1 MIDEKTVGIYTAA
14 LEKYGGENQRIVA
27 LEELAELQHALC
39 KDLRGNHNAA
49 HIAEEIADVEIMLE
63 QLKLLYGMEDSV
75 ESWKKQKLVRLQS
88 RIAGEEELGSRLTR
102 PDGDYCRNVCGSV
115 NSCKRLKEGG
125 GRCRDAERYDRLRR
139 YENTGW
145 EPEEIAGKGG

>member
-1 MIDEKTVGIYTAA
+1 MMSDEKTVGIYTAA

-27 LEELAELQHALC
+27 LEELAELQQALC

-49 HIAEEIADVEIMLE
+49 HIAEEIA
-63 QLKLLYGMEDSV
+63 
-75 ESWKKQKLVRLQS
+75 
-88 RIAGEEELGSRLTR
+88 GEEEPGNHLTE
-102 PDGDYCRNVCGSV
+102 PDGDYCQNVCGSA
-115 NSCKRLKEGG
+115 NSCRRLKEGG

-145 EPEEIAGKGG
+145 EPEEIAGKGRAREEIL